1 MRLAGKAALITGAGA
16 GIGRAIACRF
26 AEEGADIAI
35 HDRSIADAQQTAEMI
50 RKLGRRAETY
60 QVDVARADQ
69 VRSVIA
75 KTIADFGRVHI
86 LVNDAGLNIYRPL
99 FDFTDEDWDRIIGVN
114 LTGTWNYCRYLGKHM
129 VERGGGAIVNIASL
143 AAVLASYC
151 RAPYCASKGGVEML
165 TKALALDLAEQNVRV
180 NAVAP
185 GSIKTPMSRP
195 WERRFA
201 SSTESMVL
209 ALSPMRRWGK
219 PEEIANAVL
228 FLASDEASYVTG
240 EMLMADGGQSAG
252 NQIGVRWR
260 PVPDGEDGIPVPWL
274 SRLEAQEPNQG
285 AE

>member
-1 MRLAGKAALITGAGA
+1 MRLHDKVALITGAGA
-16 GIGRAIACRF
+16 GIGRAIACRL

-35 HDRSIADAQQTAEMI
+35 HDISIADANQTAEMI
-50 RKLGRRAETY
+50 RKVGRRAETY

-75 KTIADFGRVHI
+75 RTVGDFGRVHI
-86 LVNDAGLNIYRPL
+86 LVNDAGVSIYRRL

-114 LTGTWNYCRYLGKHM
+114 LTGTWNYCRYLGQHM

-143 AAVLASYC
+143 AAVSASYC
-151 RAPYCASKGGVEML
+151 RAPYCASKGGVAML
-165 TKALALDLAEQNVRV
+165 TKALALDLAESNVRV

-195 WERRFA
+195 WDRRFG

-209 ALSPMRRWGK
+209 ALSPMRRWGQ

-240 EMLMADGGQSAG
+240 AMLMADGGLSAG

-274 SRLEAQEPNQG
+274 SGL
-285 AE
+285 